1 MSRMQALLS
10 HQGPLRHVSHA
21 HRVAPT
27 GFTPVEVA
35 GKTHNLYAKGEV
47 VTYTHARRA
56 PKGVKATVLK
66 VHDLDRNGLPDGY
79 YVKLENGQLVET
91 SEEHLAPYMQTA
103 TRVVPTPAPA
113 VAKKEKMQAYAIV
126 VRRHGVCV

>member
-1 MSRMQALLS
+1 MQALLS

-21 HRVAPT
+21 HRVAST

-56 PKGVKATVLK
+56 PKGVKATVLE
-66 VHDLDRNGLPDGY
+66 VYDLDKNGLPDGY
-79 YVKLENGQLVET
+79 HVKLENGPLVET
-91 SEEHLAPYMQTA
+91 SEEHLAPYTQTA